1 MTADAAAKNPSVVA
15 GSVSVSANAGRSG
28 RGPESNG
35 GHQDKSSSGIHSSI
49 RGGFY
54 QLGIWLSLIF
64 TGLVL
69 VPLVVWAVVRS
80 VRSQE
85 ESQNG
90 EVVYSNLNVL
100 QIYGK
105 IAKKS

>member
-1 MTADAAAKNPSVVA
+1 MTADAAAKNPSAVA
-15 GSVSVSANAGRSG
+15 GTVSVNANAGRSG

-35 GHQDKSSSGIHSSI
+35 GHQDKSSSGSHSSI
-49 RGGFY
+49 RSGFY
-54 QLGIWLSLIF
+54 QLGIWLSVIF

-69 VPLVVWAVVRS
+69 VPLVIWAVVRS

-100 QIYGK
+100 QVYGK